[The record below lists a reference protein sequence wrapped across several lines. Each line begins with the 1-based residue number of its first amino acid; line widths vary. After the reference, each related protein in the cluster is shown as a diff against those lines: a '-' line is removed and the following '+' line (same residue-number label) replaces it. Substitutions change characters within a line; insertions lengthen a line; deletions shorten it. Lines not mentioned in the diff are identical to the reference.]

1 VVDFLFQA
9 ALWVVPMVLAITL
22 HEIAHGVAALA
33 LGDDTAK
40 RLGRLSLNPLR
51 HVDRFGTIILP
62 GILII
67 TQLLTVGRV
76 IFAFGWAKPVPVD
89 PFNFRR
95 VAHRISPRRGMMLV
109 ALAGPAANFVLAFLA
124 ACMLPEIP
132 LRRPVTEL
140 QYLDLVEHLYPVMGG
155 MLVAFIVFNLVLGLF
170 NLLPIPPLDG
180 GRVMVGIL
188 PENLAMAW
196 ARLEGAGI
204 LIVLLAVFLLPNIAR
219 EFGVHF
225 DPVNDALNVVLPWAL
240 GVILDL
246 AGHGWEIG
254 HGVRL

>member
-1 VVDFLFQA
+1 MVDFLFQA

-89 PFNFRR
+89 FSRLN
-95 VAHRISPRRGMMLV
+95 HPRRDMVWV
-109 ALAGPAANFVLAFLA
+109 ALAGPGTNFLLALASAWGLARFGDVQGLFGAWLAATLTVSVLANVILMIFN
-124 ACMLPEIP
+124 MIP
-132 LRRPVTEL
+132 L
-140 QYLDLVEHLYPVMGG
+140 
-155 MLVAFIVFNLVLGLF
+155 
-170 NLLPIPPLDG
+170 PPLDG
-180 GRVMVGIL
+180 GRVAVGVL
-188 PENLAMAW
+188 PDALAFPL
-196 ARLEGAGI
+196 ARMERYGI
-204 LIVLLAVFLLPNIAR
+204 LILVFVLFLLPFVGR
-219 EFGVHF
+219 ELG
-225 DPVNDALNVVLPWAL
+225 LNLDVFSWIMQPAIGWAINL
-240 GVILDL
+240 LEFLTGPL
-246 AGHGWEIG
+246 
-254 HGVRL
+254 

>member
-1 VVDFLFQA
+1 
-9 ALWVVPMVLAITL
+9 MVLAITL

-62 GILII
+62 GILIVS
-67 TQLLTVGRV
+67 QLLTVGRV
-76 IFAFGWAKPVPVD
+76 LFAFGWAKPVPVD
-89 PFNFRR
+89 PFNFKRA
-95 VAHRISPRRGMMLV
+95 AHVMDPRRGMMLV
-109 ALAGPAANFVLAFLA
+109 ALAGPAANFLLAFLA
-124 ACMLPEIP
+124 ALMLPEIP
-132 LRRPVTEL
+132 LRRPVTEF
-140 QYLDLVEHLYPVMGG
+140 QYLDVIEHVYPVMGG

-170 NLLPIPPLDG
+170 NLLPVPPMDG

-204 LIVLLAVFLLPNIAR
+204 LIVLLGVFLLPNLAR

-225 DPVNDALNVVLPWAL
+225 NPVGDALDVVLPWAL
-240 GVILDL
+240 GVILEL

-254 HGVRL
+254 RDVRV